1 MVRLHREDLP
11 SATTYEKEVFE
22 MGFFSN
28 LFGKKEPTAPN
39 RTNAPMADS
48 KEYTAIAEVI
58 LEGLGGKQNIVS
70 CDNCSNRLKLEVKNR
85 LLVDEITIKS
95 AGAYSVIRPGA
106 TGVWIIMGSNG
117 RFVADALKKLIK

>member
-1 MVRLHREDLP
+1 
-11 SATTYEKEVFE
+11 